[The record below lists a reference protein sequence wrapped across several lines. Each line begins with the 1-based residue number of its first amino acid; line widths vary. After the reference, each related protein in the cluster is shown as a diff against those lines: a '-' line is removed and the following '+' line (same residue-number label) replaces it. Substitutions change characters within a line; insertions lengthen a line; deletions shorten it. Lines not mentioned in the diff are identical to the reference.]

1 MLPLALHAAS
11 PGLIIII
18 IIIII
23 ISTFIKRHVYLQK
36 AAEVLVSV
44 VRRFGDSC

>member
-18 IIIII
+18 IIII
-23 ISTFIKRHVYLQK
+23 STFIKRHVCLQK
-36 AAEVLVSV
+36 GTEALV
-44 VRRFGDSC
+44 RY